1 MKIPLKLFVV
11 YFLSVVSNSGIQSD
25 LDRRILL
32 EKLLEAFL
40 WSAEE
45 GDKHAEYYLFPKLCW
60 YIL

>member
-11 YFLSVVSNSGIQSD
+11 YFLSVVSNPGIRSD

-45 GDKHAEYYLFPKLCW
+45 GDKHAEY
-60 YIL
+60 

>member
-11 YFLSVVSNSGIQSD
+11 YFLSVVSKPGIQSD

-45 GDKHAEYYLFPKLCW
+45 GDKHAEYYLFP
-60 YIL
+60 